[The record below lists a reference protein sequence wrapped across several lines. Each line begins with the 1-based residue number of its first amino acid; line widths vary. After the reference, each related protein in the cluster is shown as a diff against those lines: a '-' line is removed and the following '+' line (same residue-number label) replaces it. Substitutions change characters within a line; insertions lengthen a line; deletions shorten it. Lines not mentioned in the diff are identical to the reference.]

1 MSKVANSGQ
10 VVQRCHFKI
19 VKSADSNYGNTL
31 AYIVKINYLDMLGVL
46 EGSLGVLWKKVRVLQ
61 EIFAVLYVKMDNLLL
76 H

>member
-1 MSKVANSGQ
+1 M
-10 VVQRCHFKI
+10 
-19 VKSADSNYGNTL
+19 

-61 EIFAVLYVKMDNLLL
+61 GIFAVPYVKMDDLLL